1 MRRGS
6 EDEKNED
13 GGSLLDGRMEVLEGF
28 AGLLVSRQL
37 QGMSLGQQVA
47 VMTDSLG
54 RSNEGWGLVGTVK
67 GRTRSPRI
75 IHIWMITKNDAGV
88 LTKRIKN

>member
-6 EDEKNED
+6 EDEKND
-13 GGSLLDGRMEVLEGF
+13 GGNLLDGRMEVLEGF

-54 RSNEGWGLVGTVK
+54 RSN
-67 GRTRSPRI
+67 
-75 IHIWMITKNDAGV
+75 
-88 LTKRIKN
+88 

>member
-13 GGSLLDGRMEVLEGF
+13 GGSLLDGRMEVLEGL

-37 QGMSLGQQVA
+37 QGMSLGQQGA

-54 RSNEGWGLVGTVK
+54 RS
-67 GRTRSPRI
+67 
-75 IHIWMITKNDAGV
+75 D
-88 LTKRIKN
+88 